1 MELHFFSILAVY
13 AASVLGAMGLGGG
26 SLLMLYLLFFT
37 DLPQQE
43 AQALNLFLFLPTA
56 ALSAVLHRKNVSLR
70 AGYPVYHERMTYF
83 GAERCGVRDTIH
95 RCSFECLASF
105 SSSEKN
111 IRTVPASHGQQGSID
126 TVSGTKTFP

>member
-56 ALSAVLHRKNVSLR
+56 ALSAVLHRKNGLLQGKILKQMLPAGIIGSLIG
-70 AGYPVYHERMTYF
+70 AALSAWLPSHLLKKIF
-83 GAERCGVRDTIH
+83 GL
-95 RCSFECLASF
+95 FLLF
-105 SSSEKN
+105 M
-111 IRTVPASHGQQGSID
+111 GSKEAL
-126 TVSGTKTFP
+126 TLYREQKLSPKA